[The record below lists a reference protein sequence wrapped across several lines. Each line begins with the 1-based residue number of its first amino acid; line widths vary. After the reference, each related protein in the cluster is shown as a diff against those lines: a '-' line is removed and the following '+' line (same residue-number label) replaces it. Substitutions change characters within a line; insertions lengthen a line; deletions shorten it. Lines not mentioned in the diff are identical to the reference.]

1 MLCRAFEYCR
11 SGGVWKVRGAGGDVA
26 SGCGSYLVW
35 GILVSG
41 AFGRLVL
48 ISMWF

>member
-1 MLCRAFEYCR
+1 MLCRAFEYCC

-26 SGCGSYLVW
+26 SYLVW

-41 AFGRLVL
+41 AFGCLVL